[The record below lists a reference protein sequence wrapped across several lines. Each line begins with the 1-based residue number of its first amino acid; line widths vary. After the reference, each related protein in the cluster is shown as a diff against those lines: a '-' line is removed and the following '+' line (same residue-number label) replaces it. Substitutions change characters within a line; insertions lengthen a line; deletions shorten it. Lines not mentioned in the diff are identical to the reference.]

1 LLQKYT
7 AVKIWL
13 NGHNHAG
20 NYEKYNGIHFVN
32 FKGMVDTET
41 ENAFSIVT
49 FFNNRIEIEGFGRE
63 KNWTL
68 EF

>member
-1 LLQKYT
+1 M
-7 AVKIWL
+7 VKIWL

-20 NYEKYNGIHFVN
+20 NYGKFEGIHFVN

-41 ENAFSIVT
+41 ENAFSILT

-63 KNWTL
+63 KNRIL